1 MSKSQLGQ
9 DINVLE
15 HYNNKKDGFFVDIGA
30 SDGVSLSNTYILE
43 KNYNWKGI
51 CVEPIPH
58 VFTRLQSNR
67 PNSICINKAIYS
79 SSNVKMKFAI
89 KNFDMCSGL
98 VETLDPSVTIDNVIY
113 DRSLNYD
120 LNTIVDVYTLTLTD
134 LLKNNNAPEYIDY
147 LSLDTEGSELE
158 ILTSLD
164 FTTYKF
170 GVIDVE
176 HNFVE
181 PRRSLIRNLLENNG
195 YKFIKE
201 NNFDD
206 NYVLIE

>member
-1 MSKSQLGQ
+1 
-9 DINVLE
+9 
-15 HYNNKKDGFFVDIGA
+15 
-30 SDGVSLSNTYILE
+30 
-43 KNYNWKGI
+43 
-51 CVEPIPH
+51 
-58 VFTRLQSNR
+58 
-67 PNSICINKAIYS
+67 
-79 SSNVKMKFAI
+79 
-89 KNFDMCSGL
+89 
-98 VETLDPSVTIDNVIY
+98 LDPSVTIDNVIY